1 MSDDPGTP
9 GSPHWQPRG
18 PEWQP
23 QGQQWQP
30 HAQQWPPADG
40 PPPGPPGPPPPRS
53 RGGGRWPLLFGL
65 LAAVLIGVLVGGYLL
80 FVRGDADEGEV
91 LLEAAASEGPFPW
104 TPPVVPPDAPTTL
117 PESMPTVAAGA
128 PDPGRPGLIAVPGDR
143 TGIYGGSLELS
154 VCDKPKLIGF
164 LEQNPGQ
171 RAAFGEVLGVSDV
184 RAYVESLTSV
194 ILGSD
199 TRVTNHGYENG
210 RPTALQSVLQA
221 GTAVL
226 VDDRGV
232 PRVRCQCGNPLL
244 PPQPTKAA
252 PTYSGQ
258 RWPGFAPDKIIVVQ
272 PAPAP
277 VTQFTVINVVT
288 GAPVV
293 INVGSGT
300 PQQPTTTRTRTPTTT
315 VPPPP
320 PRTTVAPPPP
330 LRTTVAPRPPLQTTV
345 APPPPRTTVAPPP
358 RTQPPTTQALP
369 PADWSMT
376 AEAFRGQDGGRASFE
391 CPPGGAFGTVWGSGT
406 YTDDSSVCTAG
417 VHAGVISQRGGGVVV
432 IVISPGLSSYEG
444 STSNGVT
451 SVGYGSWYGSFQVV
465 GGG

>member
-1 MSDDPGTP
+1 MIVVVI
-9 GSPHWQPRG
+9 
-18 PEWQP
+18 
-23 QGQQWQP
+23 
-30 HAQQWPPADG
+30 
-40 PPPGPPGPPPPRS
+40 
-53 RGGGRWPLLFGL
+53 GL
-65 LAAVLIGVLVGGYLL
+65 LVGGYLL
-80 FVRGDADEGEV
+80 FVRSDADKGEV
-91 LLEAAASEGPFPW
+91 LLEAAASEGQFPW

-117 PESMPTVAAGA
+117 PDSMPTVAPSA

-171 RAAFGEVLGVSDV
+171 RGAFEEVLGISDSRV
-184 RAYVESLTSV
+184 YVESLTSV

-210 RPTALQSVLQA
+210 RPTPLQSVLQA

-244 PPQPTKAA
+244 PPQPTTSA
-252 PTYSGQ
+252 PTYTGQ
-258 RWPGFAPDKIIVVQ
+258 RWPSFEPDKIIVVQ

-277 VTQFTVINVVT
+277 ITEFTVINVVT

-300 PQQPTTTRTRTPTTT
+300 PQQQPTPSRTT
-315 VPPPP
+315 VAPSPPRTTVAPPPQRTQQPP
-320 PRTTVAPPPP
+320 PRTTVAPPPQ
-330 LRTTVAPRPPLQTTV
+330 RTQQPPPPPPRPTV
-345 APPPPRTTVAPPP
+345 APPQ
-358 RTQPPTTQALP
+358 TQPPVTEQP
-369 PADWSMT
+369 SSADWSMT
-376 AEAFRGQDGGRASFE
+376 AESYRGADGGQASFE
-391 CPPGGAFGTVWGSGT
+391 CPPGGAFSTVWGSGT

-417 VHAGVISQRGGGVVV
+417 VHAGVISQQAGGVVV

-451 SVGYGSWYGSFQVV
+451 SAGYGSWYGSFQVV

>member
-1 MSDDPGTP
+1 M
-9 GSPHWQPRG
+9 
-18 PEWQP
+18 
-23 QGQQWQP
+23 
-30 HAQQWPPADG
+30 
-40 PPPGPPGPPPPRS
+40 
-53 RGGGRWPLLFGL
+53 FGL

-154 VCDKPKLIGF
+154 VCDKLKLIGF

-171 RAAFGEVLGVSDV
+171 RNAFGEVLTVTDI
-184 RAYVESLTSV
+184 RAYVESLTPV

-199 TRVTNHGYENG
+199 TRVTNHGYEND

-244 PPQPTKAA
+244 PPQPTTAA
-252 PTYSGQ
+252 PTYTGQ

-277 VTQFTVINVVT
+277 VTQLTVINIVT

-300 PQQPTTTRTRTPTTT
+300 PQQQPTTSRTT
-315 VPPPP
+315 VPPLPPRATVAPPPQQTQPPP
-320 PRTTVAPPPP
+320 PRTTVAPPPQ
-330 LRTTVAPRPPLQTTV
+330 RTQP
-345 APPPPRTTVAPPP
+345 PPPPRTTVEPPV
-358 RTQPPTTQALP
+358 TQPPP
-369 PADWSMT
+369 SADWSMT

-417 VHAGVISQRGGGVVV
+417 VHAGVISQQAGGIV
-432 IVISPGLSSYEG
+432 IIQISPGLSSYEG

-451 SVGYGSWYGSFQVV
+451 SVGYGSWPGSFQVD

>member
-1 MSDDPGTP
+1 M
-9 GSPHWQPRG
+9 
-18 PEWQP
+18 
-23 QGQQWQP
+23 
-30 HAQQWPPADG
+30 
-40 PPPGPPGPPPPRS
+40 
-53 RGGGRWPLLFGL
+53 

-154 VCDKPKLIGF
+154 VCDKSKLIGF

-171 RAAFGEVLGVSDV
+171 RDAFGEVLAVTDV

-210 RPTALQSVLQA
+210 RPTPLQSVLQA

-244 PPQPTKAA
+244 PPQPTTAA

-272 PAPAP
+272 PTPAP
-277 VTQFTVINVVT
+277 VTQFTVINVAT

-293 INVGSGT
+293 INAGSGT
-300 PQQPTTTRTRTPTTT
+300 PQQQPTTSRTTAA
-315 VPPPP
+315 PPP
-320 PRTTVAPPPP
+320 PRTTVAPPPQRTQPPPPPP
-330 LRTTVAPRPPLQTTV
+330 LRTTVAPPPQRTQPPPL
-345 APPPPRTTVAPPP
+345 PPPRTTVAPLP

-369 PADWSMT
+369 PADWSTT
-376 AEAFRGQDGGRASFE
+376 ALAFRGQDGGQASFE
-391 CPPGGAFGTVWGSGT
+391 CPPGGSFGTVWGSGT

-417 VHAGVISQRGGGVVV
+417 VHAGVISQQAGGVVL
-432 IVISPGLSSYEG
+432 IVISPGVSSYEG

-451 SVGYGSWYGSFQVV
+451 SVGYGSWPGSFQVV

>member
-1 MSDDPGTP
+1 M
-9 GSPHWQPRG
+9 
-18 PEWQP
+18 
-23 QGQQWQP
+23 
-30 HAQQWPPADG
+30 
-40 PPPGPPGPPPPRS
+40 
-53 RGGGRWPLLFGL
+53 
-65 LAAVLIGVLVGGYLL
+65 LIGVLVGGYLL

-104 TPPVVPPDAPTTL
+104 TPPIAPPDAPTAL
-117 PESMPTVAAGA
+117 PETMPTVAADA

-171 RAAFGEVLGVSDV
+171 RAAFGEVLGISDV

-199 TRVTNHGYENG
+199 TRVTNHGYEND
-210 RPTALQSVLQA
+210 RPTPLQSVLQA

-252 PTYSGQ
+252 PTYTGQ
-258 RWPGFAPDKIIVVQ
+258 QWPGFEPDKIIVVQ

-277 VTQFTVINVVT
+277 ITEFTVINIVT

-293 INVGSGT
+293 INAGSGT
-300 PQQPTTTRTRTPTTT
+300 PQQPTRTPTTT
-315 VPPPP
+315 APPPPRTTAAPPLRTTAAPPPP
-320 PRTTVAPPPP
+320 PRTTVAPP
-330 LRTTVAPRPPLQTTV
+330 R
-345 APPPPRTTVAPPP
+345 
-358 RTQPPTTQALP
+358 RTQPQTTQALP

-376 AEAFRGQDGGRASFE
+376 AEAFRGEDGGQASFG
-391 CPPGGAFGTVWGSGT
+391 CPAGGTLGSVWGTGL

-417 VHAGVISQRGGGVVV
+417 VHAGVISQQSGGVV
-432 IVISPGLSSYEG
+432 IIQISPGLSSYQG
-444 STSNGVT
+444 STANGVT
-451 SVGYGSWYGSFQVV
+451 SQDWGNWYGSFEVV

>member
-1 MSDDPGTP
+1 
-9 GSPHWQPRG
+9 
-18 PEWQP
+18 
-23 QGQQWQP
+23 
-30 HAQQWPPADG
+30 
-40 PPPGPPGPPPPRS
+40 
-53 RGGGRWPLLFGL
+53 LI
-65 LAAVLIGVLVGGYLL
+65 AAVLIGLLVGGYLL

-117 PESMPTVAAGA
+117 PESMPTMAPSA

-171 RAAFGEVLGVSDV
+171 RAAFGEVLGITDV
-184 RAYVESLTSV
+184 RAYVESLTPV

-199 TRVTNHGYENG
+199 TRVTNHGYEND
-210 RPTALQSVLQA
+210 RPTPLQSVLQA

-252 PTYSGQ
+252 PTYTGQ
-258 RWPGFAPDKIIVVQ
+258 RWPGFEPDKIVVVQ
-272 PAPAP
+272 SAPTP
-277 VTQFTVINVVT
+277 VTQLTVINIVT

-300 PQQPTTTRTRTPTTT
+300 PQQPTTTPTRTTT
-315 VPPPP
+315 
-320 PRTTVAPPPP
+320 APPPP
-330 LRTTVAPRPPLQTTV
+330 LRTTAAPPPPLRTTG
-345 APPPPRTTVAPPP
+345 APPPPLRTTAAPPPPPRTTVAPPP

-369 PADWSMT
+369 PADWSTT
-376 AEAFRGQDGGRASFE
+376 AEAFRGQDGGRASFD
-391 CPPGGAFGTVWGSGT
+391 CPPGGTFGSVWGSGT

-417 VHAGVISQRGGGVVV
+417 VHAGVISQQSGGVV
-432 IVISPGLSSYEG
+432 IVEISPGLGSYQG
-444 STSNGVT
+444 STANGVT
-451 SVGYGSWYGSFQVV
+451 SQDWGNWYGSFQVA

>member
-1 MSDDPGTP
+1 
-9 GSPHWQPRG
+9 
-18 PEWQP
+18 
-23 QGQQWQP
+23 
-30 HAQQWPPADG
+30 
-40 PPPGPPGPPPPRS
+40 
-53 RGGGRWPLLFGL
+53 LGL
-65 LAAVLIGVLVGGYLL
+65 VAVVVIGLLVGGYLL
-80 FVRGDADEGEV
+80 FVRSASDKGEV
-91 LLEAAASEGPFPW
+91 LLEAAASEGQFPW

-117 PESMPTVAAGA
+117 PDSMPTVAPSA

-154 VCDKPKLIGF
+154 VCDKSKLIGF
-164 LEQNPGQ
+164 LEQNSGQ
-171 RAAFGEVLGVSDV
+171 RGAFEEVLGISDS

-210 RPTALQSVLQA
+210 RPTSLQSVLQA

-244 PPQPTKAA
+244 PPEPTASA
-252 PTYSGQ
+252 PTYTGQ

-277 VTQFTVINVVT
+277 VTQLTVINIET

-300 PQQPTTTRTRTPTTT
+300 PQQQPTTSRTT
-315 VPPPP
+315 VAPQRTQPPPPQRTQPPPQRTTAAPAPRTQPPPPPVTQPPVTQPPPP
-320 PRTTVAPPPP
+320 PRTTVEPP
-330 LRTTVAPRPPLQTTV
+330 V
-345 APPPPRTTVAPPP
+345 
-358 RTQPPTTQALP
+358 TQPPP
-369 PADWSMT
+369 SADWSMT
-376 AEAFRGQDGGRASFE
+376 ALAFRGQDGGQASFE
-391 CPPGGAFGTVWGSGT
+391 CPPGGAFGSVWGSGT

-417 VHAGVISQRGGGVVV
+417 VHAGVISEQAGGVVV
-432 IVISPGLSSYEG
+432 IEISPGLSSYQG
-444 STSNGVT
+444 STANGVT
-451 SVGYGSWYGSFQVV
+451 SLDWGNWDGSFQVV

>member
-1 MSDDPGTP
+1 M
-9 GSPHWQPRG
+9 
-18 PEWQP
+18 
-23 QGQQWQP
+23 
-30 HAQQWPPADG
+30 
-40 PPPGPPGPPPPRS
+40 
-53 RGGGRWPLLFGL
+53 
-65 LAAVLIGVLVGGYLL
+65 LATVLIGVLVGGYLL

-117 PESMPTVAAGA
+117 PESMPTVAASA

-154 VCDKPKLIGF
+154 VCDKPRLIGF

-171 RAAFGEVLGVSDV
+171 RAAFEEVLGITDV
-184 RAYVESLTSV
+184 RAYVESLTPV

-210 RPTALQSVLQA
+210 RPTPVQSVLQA

-244 PPQPTKAA
+244 PPQPTAAA
-252 PTYSGQ
+252 PKYSGQ
-258 RWPGFAPDKIIVVQ
+258 RWPGFEPDKIIVVQ
-272 PAPAP
+272 PAAAP
-277 VTQFTVINVVT
+277 VIQLTVINVVT

-300 PQQPTTTRTRTPTTT
+300 PRQPTTTPTRTT
-315 VPPPP
+315 PPP
-320 PRTTVAPPPP
+320 PRTTLAPPPP
-330 LRTTVAPRPPLQTTV
+330 RTTV
-345 APPPPRTTVAPPP
+345 APPPPRTTVAPLPPPP
-358 RTQPPTTQALP
+358 RTTVAPPPPTQPPTTQALP

-376 AEAFRGQDGGRASFE
+376 AEAFRGQDGGQVSFD
-391 CPPGGAFGTVWGSGT
+391 CPAGGTFGSVWGSGT

-417 VHAGVISQRGGGVVV
+417 VHAGVISQQTGGVVV
-432 IVISPGLSSYEG
+432 IVISPGLSSYQG
-444 STSNGVT
+444 STANGVT
-451 SVGYGSWYGSFQVV
+451 SQDWGNWSGSFQVV